1 MEFFVKSGSPEKQ
14 KTGCLIVGVFESRK
28 LSAPAQQID
37 DISEGYIN
45 SIVKRGDMEGKF
57 GQTLLLHSV
66 PGASCDRVLLVGC
79 GKERE
84 FDAIKYKKICGKV
97 IKLLNETG
105 ATDAINSLPLLNV
118 KGQELYSKV
127 RFAVE
132 AANDSLYVFDQLKSE
147 KPETRRPLRK
157 MTLFIES
164 RGDLPEGEKAIKH
177 ASSITAGQSLT
188 RDLANLPG
196 NICNPTYLA
205 NTAEELAKEYSS
217 ITTNIL
223 DESELKEMGAGAF
236 VSVSQGSDE
245 PGKLICMEYNGGTK
259 GDKPLVFVGKGITFD
274 TGGISLKPG
283 AKMDEMKFDMG
294 GAASVFG
301 LIKSVAEMG
310 LPINVIG
317 VVAAAENMPS
327 GNASRPGDVVTSLSG
342 QTIEILNTDA
352 EGRLVLCDVLWY
364 AQERFNPAGVIDLAT
379 LTGAIIIGLGHDNA
393 GVFSNDDT
401 LCNAFLKAAQTE
413 GEGAW
418 RMPLGAG
425 YDKLLKSRI
434 ADMKNIGGRPAGS
447 ITAAQFLQR
456 FIKDGTPWIHL
467 DIAGVASVKS
477 ETALAPVGATG
488 WGVAAL
494 NRLISNLYETE

>member
-66 PGASCDRVLLVGC
+66 PGTSCDRVLLVGC

-177 ASSITAGQSLT
+177 ATSITAGQSLT

-205 NTAEELAKEYSS
+205 NKAEELAKEYSS

-223 DESELKEMGAGAF
+223 DEEELKEMGAGAF
-236 VSVSQGSDE
+236 VSVSQGSDQ

-294 GAASVFG
+294 GSASVFG

-310 LPINVIG
+310 LPINVVG

-327 GNASRPGDVVTSLSG
+327 GRATRPGDVVTSLSG

-352 EGRLVLCDVLWY
+352 EGRLVLCDALTY
-364 AQERFNPAGVIDLAT
+364 IEKYDPEIVIDIAT
-379 LTGAIIIGLGHDNA
+379 LTGAVIVALGHEASGVMSNNNA
-393 GVFSNDDT
+393 LANEIETASDMATDRV
-401 LCNAFLKAAQTE
+401 
-413 GEGAW
+413 W
-418 RMPLGAG
+418 RLPIWDE
-425 YDKLLKSRI
+425 YHEQLKSNV
-434 ADMKNIGGRPAGS
+434 ADFTNLGGMPAGS
-447 ITAAQFLQR
+447 ITAGCFLSKFTKKYR
-456 FIKDGTPWIHL
+456 WAHI
-467 DIAGVASVKS
+467 DIAG
-477 ETALAPVGATG
+477 TAWRSGAEKGATG
-488 WGVAAL
+488 RPVPL
-494 NRLISNLYETE
+494 LSQIVINRSK

>member
-66 PGASCDRVLLVGC
+66 PGTSCDRVLLVGC

-245 PGKLICMEYNGGTK
+245 PGKLICMEYNGGKK

-327 GNASRPGDVVTSLSG
+327 GNASRPGDVATSLSG

-352 EGRLVLCDVLWY
+352 EGRLVLCDALTY
-364 AQERFNPAGVIDLAT
+364 IDKYDPEIVIDVAT
-379 LTGAIIIGLGHDNA
+379 LTGAVIVALGHEASGVMSNNNA
-393 GVFSNDDT
+393 LANEIETASDMATDRV
-401 LCNAFLKAAQTE
+401 
-413 GEGAW
+413 W
-418 RMPLGAG
+418 RLPIWDE
-425 YDKLLKSRI
+425 YHEQLKSNV
-434 ADMKNIGGRPAGS
+434 ADFTNLGGMPAGS
-447 ITAAQFLQR
+447 ITAGCFLAKFTKKYR
-456 FIKDGTPWIHL
+456 WAHI
-467 DIAGVASVKS
+467 DIAGTAWKS
-477 ETALAPVGATG
+477 GAEKGATG
-488 WGVAAL
+488 RPVPL
-494 NRLISNLYETE
+494 LSQIVINRAK